1 MGNVIRMDLYR
12 LVKSMS
18 FKVCLIIVFL
28 LNIIEGPLGKIM
40 FNLGK
45 KLAEQNEDPEKAL
58 AQLGEWDNTFHFGN
72 ILADQLGT
80 ICTAVFLL
88 CIVWFCYSDIQHGY
102 IKNIAGQLPSRGHT
116 IISKFVVIQFTTLLF
131 YVVTVIGNT
140 AGQLMVG
147 RKMVFDMRIAGEFDE
162 DTLTRAE
169 DKIFSMGSALGEF
182 AIKWLLLTGICAL
195 VLLLTTAVGSNVAG
209 TIVAILCGAGFTGL
223 AYSGISA
230 GINKLFKFKK
240 DFELSDYM
248 PDSLYRTNLAEE
260 GCMMRA
266 LVVAV
271 VTIFVL
277 MYVTTRMYNKKD
289 IK

>member
-18 FKVCLIIVFL
+18 FKVCLIIVFFMNL
-28 LNIIEGPLGKIM
+28 IEGPLGKIM

-72 ILADQLGT
+72 VLADQLGT

-88 CIVWFCYSDIQHGY
+88 CIVWFCYADIQHGY

-131 YVVTVIGNT
+131 YAVTVIGNT
-140 AGQLMVG
+140 IGQLLVG
-147 RKMVFDMRIAGEFDE
+147 RHIVFDMSVAGDFDE
-162 DTLTRAE
+162 ETLTRAE
-169 DKIFSMGSALGEF
+169 EKIFGMGSVLAEF
-182 AIKWLLLTGICAL
+182 AIKWILLTGLCAL
-195 VLLLTTAVGSNVAG
+195 VLLLTTAIGSNVAG
-209 TIVAILCGAGFTGL
+209 TIVA
-223 AYSGISA
+223 
-230 GINKLFKFKK
+230 KLFKFKK

-248 PDSLYRTNLAEE
+248 PDSLYRTNLNDE
-260 GCMMRA
+260 GCMLRA
-266 LVVAV
+266 LIVGIITVV
-271 VTIFVL
+271 VL
-277 MYVTTRMYNKKD
+277 LYFTTKLYNKKD

>member
-28 LNIIEGPLGKIM
+28 LNIIEGPLEKIM

-58 AQLGEWDNTFHFGN
+58 AQLGEWNNTFHFGN
-72 ILADQLGT
+72 ILADQLGM

-131 YVVTVIGNT
+131 YVVTAIGNT

-147 RKMVFDMRIAGEFDE
+147 RKMVFDMCIAGEFDE

-182 AIKWLLLTGICAL
+182 AIKWLLLTGVCAL

-223 AYSGISA
+223 AYTGISA

-240 DFELSDYM
+240 DFELTDYM
-248 PDSLYRTNLAEE
+248 PDSLYRTNLVEE

-271 VTIFVL
+271 ITIFVL

>member
-1 MGNVIRMDLYR
+1 MGNVIKMDLYR

-40 FNLGK
+40 YNLGK
-45 KLAEQNEDPEKAL
+45 TLAEKSDDAEKTL

-80 ICTAVFLL
+80 ICTAIFLL
-88 CIVWFCYSDIQHGY
+88 CIVWFSYADIQHGY

-131 YVVTVIGNT
+131 YAVTVIGNT
-140 AGQLMVG
+140 AGQLLIG
-147 RKMVFDMRIAGEFDE
+147 RSIVFDMRIAGEFNE
-162 DTLTRAE
+162 DTLTRA
-169 DKIFSMGSALGEF
+169 DDTIFGMGSVLAEF
-182 AIKWLLLTGICAL
+182 AIKWILLTGLCAL

-209 TIVAILCGAGFTGL
+209 TIVAVLCGAGFTGL
-223 AYSGISA
+223 AYTGISA
-230 GINKLFKFKK
+230 GINKLFKFKE
-240 DFELSDYM
+240 DFDLTEYM
-248 PDSLYRTNLAEE
+248 PDSLYRTNLNDED
-260 GCMMRA
+260 CLIRA
-266 LVVAV
+266 LIVGIITIAV
-271 VTIFVL
+271 L
-277 MYVTTRMYNKKD
+277 LYLTTSMYNKKD

>member
-40 FNLGK
+40 YNLGK

-72 ILADQLGT
+72 ILADQLGM
-80 ICTAVFLL
+80 ICTALFLL

-169 DKIFSMGSALGEF
+169 DKIFSMGSALGD
-182 AIKWLLLTGICAL
+182 
-195 VLLLTTAVGSNVAG
+195 
-209 TIVAILCGAGFTGL
+209 FTGL
-223 AYSGISA
+223 AYTGISA

-240 DFELSDYM
+240 DFELSNYM
-248 PDSLYRTNLAEE
+248 PDSLYRTNLNDE
-260 GCMMRA
+260 GCMLRA
-266 LVVAV
+266 LIVGIITVV
-271 VTIFVL
+271 VL
-277 MYVTTRMYNKKD
+277 LYFTTTLYNKKD

>member
-72 ILADQLGT
+72 VLADQLGM
-80 ICTAVFLL
+80 ICTAIFLL
-88 CIVWFCYSDIQHGY
+88 CIVWFCYADIQHGY

-140 AGQLMVG
+140 AGQLLVG
-147 RKMVFDMRIAGEFDE
+147 RHIVFDMRVAGDFDE
-162 DTLTRAE
+162 ETLIRAE
-169 DKIFSMGSALGEF
+169 DKIFGMGSVLAEF
-182 AIKWLLLTGICAL
+182 AIKWILLTGLCAL

-223 AYSGISA
+223 AYTGISA
-230 GINKLFKFKK
+230 GINKLFKFKEE
-240 DFELSDYM
+240 FALSDYM
-248 PDSLYRTNLAEE
+248 PDSLYRTNLNDE
-260 GCMMRA
+260 GCMLRA
-266 LVVAV
+266 LIVGIITVV
-271 VTIFVL
+271 VL
-277 MYVTTRMYNKKD
+277 LYFTTTLYNKKD